1 MDDVLNEAAPALVM
15 EQRLPAPPGRV
26 WRALCDPALRE
37 RWLPAA
43 DLADPQPCLC
53 EEAREL
59 RFRLRDAQPPHLH
72 SLVCFRLRADE
83 DGGTVLTIVHRLTD
97 LRAPLP
103 LAAND
108 DHRTMMRAA

>member
-53 EEAREL
+53 EEGREL
-59 RFRLRDAQPPHLH
+59 GFRLRDAQPPHLH
-72 SLVCFRLRADE
+72 SLVCFRLRADGG
-83 DGGTVLTIVHRLTD
+83 GGTVLTIVHRLTD
-97 LRAPLP
+97 RSSLIPPAS
-103 LAAND
+103 ND
-108 DHRTMMRAA
+108 EHRTVMRAA

>member
-15 EQRLPAPPGRV
+15 EQWLPAPPERV
-26 WRALCDPALRE
+26 WRALLDPALRE

-53 EEAREL
+53 EEGREL
-59 RFRLRDAQPPHLH
+59 GFHLRDAHPPHLH

-83 DGGTVLTIVHRLTD
+83 GGGTVLTIVHRLTD
-97 LRAPLP
+97 LRALMPP
-103 LAAND
+103 ASND
-108 DHRTMMRAA
+108 DHRTVMRAA